1 MEYDRRNKMK
11 QMQRITSILLSL
23 CALFFL
29 CGEALGQ
36 ENTPPPAAEEAAPK
50 EAPEVSIE
58 NDPSGGSPEAAVV
71 SPESTSAS
79 DAARA
84 TSAPSPALAVAP
96 SPLPAAPSPATR
108 PEIAPSSDA
117 DDDDADDDEKSAKKK
132 KKVEIGGRVHV
143 GYTMAREAESPTD
156 GGRETKNEFDVRRA
170 SAQLT
175 WRPEKWMKAV
185 VQIDVA
191 EAFELGSSILTD
203 AFVHVAPI
211 PELQI
216 RIGQFK
222 KPFSAS
228 ILQSPA
234 KLRIIERGPGVEY
247 VAKDLLF
254 GDRDLG
260 LQLSGLLVKS
270 IRLEYQ
276 IGVFNGNGPNIAEQG
291 NSKDVVARI
300 QLRPLKQLEIGAN
313 ISSKFISDP
322 RDRQPS
328 RAFAG
333 GGDLR
338 IGVKGFRFFTEALV
352 AQDHEAYA
360 VNAAATAEDTPLSF
374 VVLAVASYRH
384 KLKTSRVRFS
394 LEPAFKAE
402 LFDQDSEIA
411 DDHLWVFTPGIN
423 GYFGNYFKLMFNG
436 AFTRSGRSARSNYA
450 DAESIEVLACFD
462 I

>member
-1 MEYDRRNKMK
+1 MNHTRTN
-11 QMQRITSILLSL
+11 TSTFSSL
-23 CALFFL
+23 CAVFLF
-29 CGEALGQ
+29 CCEALGQ
-36 ENTPPPAAEEAAPK
+36 EATPPPTAEKAAP
-50 EAPEVSIE
+50 EAVSEVSPE
-58 NDPSGGSPEAAVV
+58 SVPSQGSPEAAATV
-71 SPESTSAS
+71 SPEIAS
-79 DAARA
+79 VPEAVPAAV
-84 TSAPSPALAVAP
+84 T
-96 SPLPAAPSPATR
+96 PLPAIAAAPSPAPAADVAQASR
-108 PEIAPSSDA
+108 D

-132 KKVEIGGRVHV
+132 KKVEIGGRLHA
-143 GYTMAREAESPTD
+143 GYTMTREAESPTD
-156 GGRETKNEFDVRRA
+156 SGRETENAFDVRRA

-203 AFVHVAPI
+203 AFVHIMPI

-216 RIGQFK
+216 RFGQFK

-234 KLRIIERGPGVEY
+234 KLRVIERGPGVEY
-247 VAKDLLF
+247 LAKDLLF

-260 LQLSGLLVKS
+260 LQLSGLLLES
-270 IRLEYQ
+270 IQLGYQ
-276 IGVFNGNGPNIAEQG
+276 IGVFNGNGPNITEHG
-291 NSKDVVARI
+291 NSKDIVARI

-313 ISSKFISDP
+313 VSSKFISDP

-328 RAFAG
+328 RAFAE

-338 IGVKGFRFFTEALV
+338 VGVKGFRFFAEALV
-352 AQDHEAYA
+352 AQDHTAYA
-360 VNAAATAEDTPLSF
+360 INAAATADDPPISF
-374 VVLAVASYRH
+374 VVLAMASYRH
-384 KLKTSRVRFS
+384 KFKTNRIRFAV
-394 LEPAFKAE
+394 EPAFKIE
-402 LFDQDSEIA
+402 LFDQDTEIA
-411 DDHLWVFTPGIN
+411 DDHLWIFTPGIN

-436 AFTRSGRSARSNYA
+436 AFTRSGRNARSNYT